1 MAGKYQTTDFRNG
14 LKISIEG
21 KPYIITYFQHVN
33 PGKGSAFVKTKIK
46 NLETGQVIARTF
58 KAGVETVDTPDMEE
72 KEMAFTYGDMDG
84 FNFMDNETYDQIAID
99 KKMIDNSKFLK
110 EGMTV
115 EVLFEA
121 DKNLPLTVDLP
132 ANMIVEITYT
142 EPGVKG
148 DTATNAM
155 KNATIETGAEI
166 RVPLFIN
173 QGDFVKIDT
182 TSGDYLER
190 VKQ

>member
-1 MAGKYQTTDFRNG
+1 MASTSEIRNG
-14 LKISIEG
+14 LCIRYNHDIFKVIE
-21 KPYIITYFQHVN
+21 FLHVK
-33 PGKGSAFVKTKIK
+33 PGKGAAFVRTKLK
-46 NLETGQVIARTF
+46 SLTTGKVLDNTF
-58 KAGVETVDTPDMEE
+58 PAGHKIDDVRVERKQFQYLYEDEN
-72 KEMAFTYGDMDG
+72 G